1 MKACRQWEQLIV
13 EYVDGVLQEPH
24 RRSLEDHLA
33 TCMGCAEAVETQRW
47 TKQAVAQLERGH
59 APAHLSRRIQ
69 HHARASWGRQ
79 RTMRLLSRVSVA
91 AALAAAMLLAFWW
104 SNLRP
109 NVTSLV
115 PADEPTIAQAIVQE
129 YLGAMHND
137 GFSDPSL
144 QLLARETQLQI
155 LRLEPTTP

>member
-1 MKACRQWEQLIV
+1 
-13 EYVDGVLQEPH
+13 
-24 RRSLEDHLA
+24 
-33 TCMGCAEAVETQRW
+33 
-47 TKQAVAQLERGH
+47 
-59 APAHLSRRIQ
+59 
-69 HHARASWGRQ
+69 
-79 RTMRLLSRVSVA
+79 MRLLSRVSVA
-91 AALAAAMLLAFWW
+91 AALAAAVLLAFWW